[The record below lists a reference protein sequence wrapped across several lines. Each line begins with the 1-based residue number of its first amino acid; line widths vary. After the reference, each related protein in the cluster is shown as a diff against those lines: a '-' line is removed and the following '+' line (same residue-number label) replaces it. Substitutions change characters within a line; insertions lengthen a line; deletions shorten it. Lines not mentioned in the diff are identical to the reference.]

1 MNNFLDASFL
11 VIWRTILSVVVI
23 FILAKITGPRQ
34 ITQLTFLDYI
44 VGITIGSIAAE
55 MAIDTQIPW
64 YLPIIAMALYTFMTI
79 LSAFIADKSIQG
91 RKIFTGIP
99 IILINKGKIIEE
111 NLKKYNYDINDLL
124 TQLRVKGYFDLSNI
138 EYAILETTGDISV
151 LPKENYRPTILKDI
165 SVPTTQSGLFANV
178 IIDGNIM
185 EANLR
190 NMKKDRKWLDN
201 EVSSRGYKI
210 KDVILMTL
218 DNEDNINIQLKNQKI
233 KDDEDNYFL

>member
-1 MNNFLDASFL
+1 M
-11 VIWRTILSVVVI
+11 
-23 FILAKITGPRQ
+23 
-34 ITQLTFLDYI
+34 
-44 VGITIGSIAAE
+44 
-55 MAIDTQIPW
+55 
-64 YLPIIAMALYTFMTI
+64 
-79 LSAFIADKSIQG
+79 
-91 RKIFTGIP
+91 
-99 IILINKGKIIEE
+99 
-111 NLKKYNYDINDLL
+111 
-124 TQLRVKGYFDLSNI
+124 TQLRIKGYFDIANV
-138 EYAILETTGDISV
+138 EFAILETTGDISI

-218 DNEDNINIQLKNQKI
+218 DSEDNINIQLKNQKI

>member
-1 MNNFLDASFL
+1 MDNFLDASFL

-23 FILAKITGPRQ
+23 FLLAKITGPRQ

-55 MAIDTQIPW
+55 MAIDTEIPW
-64 YLPIIAMALYTFMTI
+64 YLPIIAMGLYTLMTI

-91 RKIFTGIP
+91 RKLFTGIP
-99 IILINKGKIIEE
+99 VILINKGKIIEE

-124 TQLRVKGYFDLSNI
+124 TQLRIKGYFDIANV
-138 EYAILETTGDISV
+138 EFAILETTGDISI
-151 LPKENYRPTILKDI
+151 LPKESYRPTILKDI
-165 SVPTTQSGLFANV
+165 SVPTTQSSLSANV

-218 DNEDNINIQLKNQKI
+218 DSEDNINIQLKNQNI

>member
-218 DNEDNINIQLKNQKI
+218 DSEDNINIQLKNQKI

>member
-11 VIWRTILSVVVI
+11 VIWRTILSVVII

-55 MAIDTQIPW
+55 MAIDTEIPW
-64 YLPIIAMALYTFMTI
+64 YLPIIAMALYTLMTI

-91 RKIFTGIP
+91 RKLFTGIP

-124 TQLRVKGYFDLSNI
+124 TQLRIKGYFDISNV
-138 EYAILETTGDISV
+138 EFAILETTGDISV

-165 SVPTTQSGLFANV
+165 SVPTTQSSLSANV

-218 DNEDNINIQLKNQKI
+218 DSEDNINIQLKNQNI

>member
-23 FILAKITGPRQ
+23 FLLAKITGPRQ

-44 VGITIGSIAAE
+44 VGITIGSISAE
-55 MAIDTQIPW
+55 MAIDTEIPW
-64 YLPIIAMALYTFMTI
+64 YLPVIAMGLYTLMTI

-91 RKIFTGIP
+91 RKLFTGIP
-99 IILINKGKIIEE
+99 IILINKGKIIEG

-124 TQLRVKGYFDLSNI
+124 TQLRIKGYFDIANV
-138 EYAILETTGDISV
+138 EFAILETTGDISI

-165 SVPTTQSGLFANV
+165 SVPTTQSSLFANV
-178 IIDGNIM
+178 IIDGNVM

-190 NMKKDRKWLDN
+190 NMKKNRKWLDN

-218 DNEDNINIQLKNQKI
+218 DSEDNINIQLKNQKI
-233 KDDEDNYFL
+233 KDNEDNYFL

>member
-1 MNNFLDASFL
+1 MNNFLDATSFVICRAALSSL
-11 VIWRTILSVVVI
+11 VIFL
-23 FILAKITGPRQ
+23 LAKIAGPRQ

-44 VGITIGSIAAE
+44 TGITIGNLAAE
-55 MAIDTQIPW
+55 MSVNSDIPW
-64 YLPIIAMALYTFMTI
+64 YLPIIAMSLYTF
-79 LSAFIADKSIQG
+79 LSISAAFITNKSING
-91 RKIFTGIP
+91 RKILTGIP
-99 IILINKGKIIEE
+99 TLLIFKGKVIEK
-111 NLKKYNYDINDLL
+111 NLSKHNFDINDLL

-218 DNEDNINIQLKNQKI
+218 DSEDNINIQLKNQKI